1 MYDHTKQYRCTIIRG
16 KSKKEMDDLLPAYA
30 MVIDEICPCKQD
42 EFEQRFNDSFKSF
55 LPESERIKK
64 TLDNH
69 RTEISGKLFGMYYFA
84 DDGMVYESERTQKY
98 LEDSDQPAFF
108 KDLCYKMQF
117 PNGMQKVSTTV
128 KQRVDDGICVRPFA
142 FVLKLLQIAKTAGI
156 DITKKDIGYYVLNSL
171 DVLQG
176 NASPYEVLEV
186 IAKDK
191 KDGTERDIVV
201 PGKASSYTH
210 QHINEQL
217 NYLELANLIRITD
230 DKRVVLNPAEIDTI
244 ELFTKDYDQK
254 PEFDVYH
261 YDLGILEERKQ
272 FQQDWDSFY
281 ARLSFYASQ
290 FTTSAEALAFTEDD
304 EPKGKGKGDIK
315 KQGINL
321 TEFGDEGENL
331 VYQYEKERVTN
342 YNPRLANK
350 VLALGKTKG
359 IGYDIQSVIAEPG
372 DREEF
377 VKYIE
382 VKSTKR
388 YTSPDPD
395 DSMWVDTLNI
405 TRNEY
410 VAAQQ
415 HGEFYSIAR
424 VYFTSQ
430 GVTMF
435 ILANV
440 AEKLADGRMKATPI
454 SYRLDFSNTS
464 VDQEV
469 VLVKESGEEVKNA

>member
-1 MYDHTKQYRCTIIRG
+1 MYDHKKQYRCTIIRG

-30 MVIDEICPCKQD
+30 MVIDEICPCKHED
-42 EFEQRFNDSFKSF
+42 FEQRFNKSFQSF
-55 LPESERIKK
+55 LPESDRIKK

-108 KDLCYKMQF
+108 KDICYKMQF

-128 KQRVDDGICVRPFA
+128 KQRVKDKICIRPFA
-142 FVLKLLQIAKTAGI
+142 FVLKLLQISRTANVE
-156 DITKKDIGYYVLNSL
+156 ITKKDIGYYVLNSL

-176 NASPYEVLEV
+176 NANPYEVLEV
-186 IAKDK
+186 INKDK
-191 KDGTERDIVV
+191 QDGIERDIKV

-230 DKRVVLNPAEIDTI
+230 DKRVFLNPNEEETI
-244 ELFTKDYDQK
+244 NLFTNEYDKK
-254 PEFDVYH
+254 PEFDVYL
-261 YDLGILEERKQ
+261 YDLEVLETRKE
-272 FQQDWDSFY
+272 FQYDWDAYYS
-281 ARLSFYASQ
+281 RLSRYASE
-290 FTTSAEALAFTEDD
+290 FSTSSEALVFRVENESDNK
-304 EPKGKGKGDIK
+304 EIEKE
-315 KQGINL
+315 KQGTNL
-321 TEFGDEGENL
+321 TEFGDEGEAL
-331 VYQYEKERVTN
+331 VYAYEKQRVSK
-342 YNPRLANK
+342 YNPRLVNK
-350 VLALGKTKG
+350 VLSLGKTRG

-372 DREEF
+372 DMDEF

-415 HGEFYSIAR
+415 HGAFYSIAR

-430 GVTMF
+430 GVSMF
-435 ILANV
+435 VLENV
-440 AEKLADGRMKATPI
+440 AEKLADGRMKATPMT
-454 SYRLDFSNTS
+454 YRLDFSNTS
-464 VDQEV
+464 IDSNI
-469 VLVKESGEEVKNA
+469 VLQKDAV